1 MATIKQPFGS
11 DESRTTINVGTVNL
25 LTGLT
30 AVEDGNGHTH
40 RTVFTLD
47 ALALGSSTGAAA
59 LGFGKL
65 LYTLPAGACIIRA
78 TKMNVALN
86 GAVAIQA
93 DTPDFGLGTVIAT
106 GVVSVLSGTATFEN
120 ILTGQTVADCNG
132 TATVKT
138 TLATASPFGLIVEA
152 ADAHTIHLNI
162 ADTWAAAGAVTATG
176 TIVIE
181 WDFIG

>member
-11 DESRTTINVGTVNL
+11 DESRTTINVGTLNK

-30 AVEDGNGHTH
+30 AVEDGNGHAH

-47 ALALGSSTGAAA
+47 AFALGSATGAAA

-65 LYTLPAGACIIRA
+65 IYTLPAGACIIKA
-78 TKMNVALN
+78 SKIDIALQ
-86 GAVAIQA
+86 GGGVVDA
-93 DTPDFGLGTVIAT
+93 DTPDMGLGTVIAS

-120 ILTGQTVADCNG
+120 ILTGQTVNDCAG
-132 TATVKT
+132 TAEVKT
-138 TLATASPFGLIVEA
+138 TLATASPFGLVVET

-162 ADTWAAAGAVTATG
+162 ADTWAGADDITATG
-176 TIVIE
+176 TIIIE